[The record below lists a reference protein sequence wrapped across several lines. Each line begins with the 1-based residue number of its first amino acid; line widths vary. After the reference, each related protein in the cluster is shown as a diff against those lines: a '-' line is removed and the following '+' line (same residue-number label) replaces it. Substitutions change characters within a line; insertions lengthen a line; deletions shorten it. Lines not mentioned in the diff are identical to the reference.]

1 MRKPRR
7 RAFSPLPRPSLCILA
22 DFFRSNSRVGYDSG
36 RRSRWGERLREG
48 AAARER
54 EEAIDVIG
62 ASDSRHSFFA
72 RRAHEIVIIPCAFT
86 HPQHTQPSSP
96 DLPPNLTLP
105 RLLPWRS
112 EEATAAAAAEGATAL
127 LLEEMYTTVC
137 GSWLAAAAARSS
149 DLRRAK
155 IRCHWRFVAPR
166 VAAL

>member
-72 RRAHEIVIIPCAFT
+72 RRAHEIVIIPCASCLHGVAITIPKPLKTVGMPVFKWKHSSSEAWCERCEPWTGRPLERGRLPSIFT
-86 HPQHTQPSSP
+86 REHQQWE
-96 DLPPNLTLP
+96 N
-105 RLLPWRS
+105 R
-112 EEATAAAAAEGATAL
+112 EAWA
-127 LLEEMYTTVC
+127 
-137 GSWLAAAAARSS
+137 
-149 DLRRAK
+149 
-155 IRCHWRFVAPR
+155 
-166 VAAL
+166 